1 MSMELKMQP
10 ITYDAKSKL
19 INDFF
24 ECDVN
29 QLQKDY
35 RSILEMNVPKK
46 TFLYRQGDRCS
57 DLFWIKSGIVKFS
70 HLTEQGSEITIDL
83 LKRGDVIGCFQN
95 NSLSQEMEETAQAL
109 GEVNYYRIA
118 YSDFKAMMSH
128 QAELAWYVI
137 EDMYARKQRVERKL
151 RTILTQ
157 PVEMRVIRTLLELAG
172 MFGIRCTHGYTLEIH
187 LTQQEVADLV
197 GASRSVVSTVLNDFR
212 NRGML
217 DYTRDQ
223 ICINDAALADSC
235 GFQQP

>member
-1 MSMELKMQP
+1 MQP

-57 DLFWIKSGIVKFS
+57 DLFWIKSGIVKLS

-118 YSDFKAMMSH
+118 YSDFKTMMSH

-172 MFGIRCTHGYTLEIH
+172 MFGMRCTHGYTLEIH

>member
-1 MSMELKMQP
+1 MQSMS
-10 ITYDAKSKL
+10 YDTKSRL

-24 ECDVN
+24 ERDTN
-29 QLQKDY
+29 QLRKDY
-35 RSILEMNVPKK
+35 PSILEINVPKK
-46 TFLYRQGDRCS
+46 AFLYRQGDRCS
-57 DLFWIKSGIVKFS
+57 DLFWIKNGIVKLS

-83 LKRGDVIGCFQN
+83 LRRGDVIGCFQN
-95 NSLSQEMEETAQAL
+95 NSADQEMDETAQAL
-109 GEVNYYRIA
+109 GEVNYYRVA
-118 YSDFKAMMSH
+118 YSDFKAMMFH

-151 RTILTQ
+151 RAILTQ
-157 PVEMRVIRTLLELAG
+157 SVEIRVITTLLELAE

-197 GASRSVVSTVLNDFR
+197 GASRSVVSTILNDFR

-223 ICINDAALADSC
+223 ICINDAALHDSC
-235 GFQQP
+235 GF

>member
-1 MSMELKMQP
+1 MQSK
-10 ITYDAKSKL
+10 TYDAKSEL

-35 RSILEMNVPKK
+35 HSILEMNVPKK
-46 TFLYRQGDRCS
+46 IFLYRQGDRCS
-57 DLFWIKSGIVKFS
+57 DLFWIKSGIVKLS
-70 HLTEQGSEITIDL
+70 HLTEQGNEITIDL

-95 NSLSQEMEETAQAL
+95 NSSGQEMEETAQAL

-118 YSDFKAMMSH
+118 YSDFRAMMSH

-157 PVEMRVIRTLLELAG
+157 PVEMRVITTLLELAG

>member
-1 MSMELKMQP
+1 MQS
-10 ITYDAKSKL
+10 IVRDAKSRL
-19 INDFF
+19 INEFF
-24 ECDVN
+24 EHDLN
-29 QLQKDY
+29 QLQKVY
-35 RSILEMNVPKK
+35 PSIKEMNVSKK
-46 TFLYRQGDRCS
+46 AFLYHQGDRCCN
-57 DLFWIKSGIVKFS
+57 LFWIKNGIVKLS

-83 LKRGDVIGCFQN
+83 LKRGDVTGCFQN
-95 NSLSQEMEETAQAL
+95 NSAGQEIDETAQAL
-109 GEVNYYRIA
+109 DEVNYYRIA
-118 YSDFKAMMSH
+118 YSDFKAIMSH
-128 QAELAWYVI
+128 QAKLAWYVI

-157 PVEMRVIRTLLELAG
+157 PVEIRVITTLLELAE

-223 ICINDAALADSC
+223 ICINDAALVDSC
-235 GFQQP
+235 RFLRT

>member
-1 MSMELKMQP
+1 MQS
-10 ITYDAKSKL
+10 ITYDAKSRL
-19 INDFF
+19 INEFF
-24 ECDVN
+24 ECDTN

-35 RSILEMNVPKK
+35 PSILEINVPKK

-57 DLFWIKSGIVKFS
+57 NLFWIKSGIVKLS
-70 HLTEQGSEITIDL
+70 HLTEQGGEITIDL
-83 LKRGDVIGCFQN
+83 VKRGGVIGCFQN
-95 NSLSQEMEETAQAL
+95 NFAGQEIEETAQAL
-109 GEVNYYRIA
+109 SEVNYYRIA
-118 YSDFKAMMSH
+118 YSDFKVMMSH

-137 EDMYARKQRVERKL
+137 EEMYARKQRVERKL

-157 PVEMRVIRTLLELAG
+157 SVEIRVITTLLELAE

-197 GASRSVVSTVLNDFR
+197 GANRSVVSTILNDFR

-223 ICINDAALADSC
+223 ICINDAALVDSYR
-235 GFQQP
+235 FQQP

>member
-1 MSMELKMQP
+1 MRS
-10 ITYDAKSKL
+10 IAHDAKSKL
-19 INDFF
+19 IREFF
-24 ECDVN
+24 ERDMN

-35 RSILEMNVPKK
+35 PSIVEINVPKK
-46 TFLYRQGDRCS
+46 TFLYRQGDYCS
-57 DLFWIKSGIVKFS
+57 NLFWIKSGIVKLS
-70 HLTEQGSEITIDL
+70 HLTEQGSEITVDL
-83 LKRGDVIGCFQN
+83 LKRGDVTGCFQN
-95 NSLSQEMEETAQAL
+95 NSAAQEIDETAQTL

-118 YSDFKAMMSH
+118 YGDFKAIMFH

-137 EDMYARKQRVERKL
+137 EDMYARRQRVERKL

-157 PVEMRVIRTLLELAG
+157 PVEVRVINTLLELAE

-197 GASRSVVSTVLNDFR
+197 GASRSVVSTILNDFR

-223 ICINDAALADSC
+223 ICINDAALHDSC
-235 GFQQP
+235 GF

>member
-1 MSMELKMQP
+1 MQP
-10 ITYDAKSKL
+10 KTYDAKSKL

-57 DLFWIKSGIVKFS
+57 DLFWIKSGIVKLS

-95 NSLSQEMEETAQAL
+95 NSSGQEMEETAQAL

-118 YSDFKAMMSH
+118 YSDFKAMMFH

-137 EDMYARKQRVERKL
+137 EDMYSRKQRVERKL
-151 RTILTQ
+151 RIILTQ
-157 PVEMRVIRTLLELAG
+157 PVEIRVITTLLELAE

-197 GASRSVVSTVLNDFR
+197 GASRSVVSTILNDFR

-223 ICINDAALADSC
+223 ICINDAALHDSC
-235 GFQQP
+235 GF

>member
-1 MSMELKMQP
+1 MQSMSCDTKLR
-10 ITYDAKSKL
+10 L

-24 ECDVN
+24 ERDTN
-29 QLQKDY
+29 QLRKDY
-35 RSILEMNVPKK
+35 PSILEINVPKK
-46 TFLYRQGDRCS
+46 AFLYRQGDRCS
-57 DLFWIKSGIVKFS
+57 DLFWIKNGIVKLS

-83 LKRGDVIGCFQN
+83 LRRGDVIGCFQN
-95 NSLSQEMEETAQAL
+95 NSTDQEMDETAQAL
-109 GEVNYYRIA
+109 GEVNYYRVA
-118 YSDFKAMMSH
+118 YSDFKAMMFH

-151 RTILTQ
+151 RAILTQ
-157 PVEMRVIRTLLELAG
+157 PVEMRVITTLLELAE

-197 GASRSVVSTVLNDFR
+197 GASRSVVSTILNDFR

-223 ICINDAALADSC
+223 ICINDAALHDSC
-235 GFQQP
+235 GF

>member
-1 MSMELKMQP
+1 MKSKMQF
-10 ITYDAKSKL
+10 IAHDAKFGL
-19 INDFF
+19 INEFF
-24 ECDVN
+24 ERDTD

-35 RSILEMNVPKK
+35 PSILEINISKK
-46 TFLYRQGDRCS
+46 SFLYRQGDHCS
-57 DLFWIKSGIVKFS
+57 HLFWIKSGIVKLS
-70 HLTEQGSEITIDL
+70 HLTEQGTEITIDL
-83 LKRGDVIGCFQN
+83 LRRGDVIGCFQ
-95 NSLSQEMEETAQAL
+95 STSASQEINETAQAL
-109 GEVNYYRIA
+109 GEVNFYRIA

-157 PVEMRVIRTLLELAG
+157 PVEMRVIAALLELAE
-172 MFGIRCTHGYTLEIH
+172 MFGIKCIHGYTLEIH

-197 GASRSVVSTVLNDFR
+197 GASRSVVSTILNDFR

-223 ICINDAALADSC
+223 ICINDVALMDSC
-235 GFQQP
+235 RFQQL

>member
-1 MSMELKMQP
+1 MQS
-10 ITYDAKSKL
+10 IVRDAKSSL
-19 INDFF
+19 INEFF
-24 ECDVN
+24 EYDLN
-29 QLQKDY
+29 QLQKVY
-35 RSILEMNVPKK
+35 PSIQEMNVSKK
-46 TFLYRQGDRCS
+46 AFLYHQGDRCCN
-57 DLFWIKSGIVKFS
+57 LFWIKSGIVKLS

-83 LKRGDVIGCFQN
+83 LKRGDVTGCFQN
-95 NSLSQEMEETAQAL
+95 NSASQEIDESAQAL
-109 GEVNYYRIA
+109 DNVNFYRIA

-128 QAELAWYVI
+128 QTELAWYVI
-137 EDMYARKQRVERKL
+137 EDMYARRQRVERKL

-157 PVEMRVIRTLLELAG
+157 PVEVRVVTTLLELAR

-223 ICINDAALADSC
+223 ICINDAALVDSC
-235 GFQQP
+235 RFLRP

>member
-1 MSMELKMQP
+1 MQP

-95 NSLSQEMEETAQAL
+95 NSSGQEMEETAQAL

-118 YSDFKAMMSH
+118 YSDFRAMMSH

-157 PVEMRVIRTLLELAG
+157 PVEMRVITTLLELAG

>member
-1 MSMELKMQP
+1 MELKMQS
-10 ITYDAKSKL
+10 IVRDAKSRL
-19 INDFF
+19 INEFF
-24 ECDVN
+24 ERDMN
-29 QLQKDY
+29 KLQKDY
-35 RSILEMNVPKK
+35 PSIQEINVSKK
-46 TFLYRQGDRCS
+46 AILYHQGDRCS
-57 DLFWIKSGIVKFS
+57 NLFWIKSGIVKLS

-83 LKRGDVIGCFQN
+83 LKRGDVTGCFQN
-95 NSLSQEMEETAQAL
+95 NSAGQEIDETAQAL
-109 GEVNYYRIA
+109 DEVNYYRIA

-157 PVEMRVIRTLLELAG
+157 PVEMRVIATLLELAG

-197 GASRSVVSTVLNDFR
+197 GASRSVVSTILNDFR

-223 ICINDAALADSC
+223 ICINDAALHDSC
-235 GFQQP
+235 EF

>member
-1 MSMELKMQP
+1 MQSK
-10 ITYDAKSKL
+10 TYDAKSEL

-35 RSILEMNVPKK
+35 HSILEMNVPKK

-57 DLFWIKSGIVKFS
+57 DLFWIKSGIVKLS
-70 HLTEQGSEITIDL
+70 HLTEQGNEITIDL

-95 NSLSQEMEETAQAL
+95 NSSGQEMEETAQAL

-118 YSDFKAMMSH
+118 YSDFRAMMSH

-157 PVEMRVIRTLLELAG
+157 PVEMRVITTLLELAG